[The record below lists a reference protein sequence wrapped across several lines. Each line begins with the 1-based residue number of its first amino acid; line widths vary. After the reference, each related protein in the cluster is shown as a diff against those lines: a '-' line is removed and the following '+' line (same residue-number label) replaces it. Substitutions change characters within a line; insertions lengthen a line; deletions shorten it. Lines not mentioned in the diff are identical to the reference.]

1 MYIRV
6 MSSPSCITTYSRL
19 LLPELLTLWTG
30 FGCSDK
36 AETVLDIAEEVAE
49 VVEDVA
55 EAVEKAASQVSDNL
69 PGAGMLKDAAEWVED
84 ASEDLAEGA
93 RLATNIIRKVFPS
106 N

>member
-6 MSSPSCITTYSRL
+6 MSSLSCITTYSRFF
-19 LLPELLTLWTG
+19 LPDLILWTG

-93 RLATNIIRKVFPS
+93 RLATNVIRKVFPS